1 MGGEDERERKYD
13 GWVGVLNQHV
23 FQGNMETRTEQES
36 QTATNPP
43 RQPPTHHPEAPVP
56 NMGHN
61 KPTAD
66 LLGTNIDGSKGD
78 C

>member
-1 MGGEDERERKYD
+1 MKSF
-13 GWVGVLNQHV
+13 LNQHV
-23 FQGNMETRTEQES
+23 FQGDLETRTEQES
-36 QTATNPP
+36 QTATHPP
-43 RQPPTHHPEAPVP
+43 RQPPTHHPEASVP

-66 LLGTNIDGSKGD
+66 LLGTNTEGGKGD